1 MISQMV
7 PLSLILDPLGGLNL
21 SYLAYSLNPMP
32 HTTSVW
38 PLRSFDYGFLEAI
51 IRIHGGR
58 TYNRLIKT
66 YDHIG
71 SHILLKAGP

>member
-1 MISQMV
+1 MVSQMV

-21 SYLAYSLNPMP
+21 SYLASSLNPMP
-32 HTTSVW
+32 HTASLW

-51 IRIHGGR
+51 IIIPGGR
-58 TYNRLIKT
+58 TYNRFIKT

-71 SHILLKAGP
+71 SHPVLKTGT